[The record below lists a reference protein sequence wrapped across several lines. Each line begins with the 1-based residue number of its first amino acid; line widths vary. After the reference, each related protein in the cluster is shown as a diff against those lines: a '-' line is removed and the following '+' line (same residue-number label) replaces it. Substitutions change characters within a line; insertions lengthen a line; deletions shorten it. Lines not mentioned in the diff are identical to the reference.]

1 MRDELA
7 RQFVRALQFNVPVV
21 VKRQEEFNFAEPRPV
36 LDYLDSTKFLTATEH
51 AIHDDV
57 DRVATFAFPD
67 FSPLEVH
74 AMQEATFN
82 QSDIV
87 EVTSATV
94 EELKAKAKAAP
105 RGRYRLCLHRSTA
118 DQVQEMVIV
127 APRGTYFRP
136 HRHPAGKTE
145 SYHVVE
151 GSMTVFFFNDAGDVI
166 RRIDMAA
173 HGAGKT
179 YLYRLS
185 NRIWHI
191 PGADERL
198 RRLSRSLLRSVRPRR
213 RLRVR
218 VVQSAGRR
226 TGGDREVSRRLDDES
241 SRRCF
246 SRGLGK
252 NPGVA
257 ARPRDANRRLFN
269 PPD

>member
-1 MRDELA
+1 
-7 RQFVRALQFNVPVV
+7 
-21 VKRQEEFNFAEPRPV
+21 
-36 LDYLDSTKFLTATEH
+36 
-51 AIHDDV
+51 
-57 DRVATFAFPD
+57 
-67 FSPLEVH
+67 
-74 AMQEATFN
+74 MQEATFN

-87 EVTSATV
+87 EVTSTTV

-105 RGRYRLCLHRSTA
+105 RGRYRLCLHRSTE

-151 GSMTVFFFNDAGDVI
+151 GSMTVFFFNDAGEVI

-191 PGADERL
+191 PVPTSDF
-198 RRLSRSLLRSVRPRR
+198 
-213 RLRVR
+213 
-218 VVQSAGRR
+218 VVYHEVYCGPF
-226 TGGDREVSRRLDDES
+226 DREGDCEFAS
-241 SRRCF
+241 F
-246 SRGLGK
+246 S
-252 NPGVA
+252 P
-257 ARPRDANRRLFN
+257 PEDAPAEIEKFLADLMQKQ
-269 PPD
+269 PKTA